1 MDLFERLLALSRRK
15 DSELGRALRRLLV
28 DASLWSLPAGTL
40 HGLLLAERSVRR
52 RLVDEL
58 LRALYYQPLFELQCE
73 RVERPFRLEIC
84 PDSKL
89 PIVTGCRL
97 RVERGVRLSAR
108 TTFSGAR
115 NAPQPPVITL
125 GEGTYVGHRVT
136 LRAGLDLTL
145 GRHCFVASNVTISGD
160 PGHPLDPVARRTEP
174 APPEDLSEV
183 VVEDDVWIGEGAMI
197 LGPVRIGAGAVIGAR
212 SVVTRDVP
220 PGVVA
225 TGVPARVVRRIDPRT
240 EAVGDS
246 NAEDAAGSPGESGI
260 G

>member
-1 MDLFERLLALSRRK
+1 MDLFERILALSRRR
-15 DSELGRALRRLLV
+15 DSELGRTLRRLLV
-28 DASLWSLPAGTL
+28 DASMWSVPAGKL
-40 HGLLLAERSVRR
+40 HGILLAERSLRR

-58 LRALYYQPLFELQCE
+58 WRAFYYQPLFELSCD
-73 RVERPFRLEIC
+73 RVDRPFRMEIC

-89 PIVTGCRL
+89 PVVTGCRL

-115 NAPQPPVITL
+115 NAPRPPVITL

-136 LRAGLDLTL
+136 FRAGLDLTL
-145 GRHCFVASNVTISGD
+145 GRHCFVASNVTFSGD
-160 PGHPLDPVARRTEP
+160 PGHPIDPVARRTEP
-174 APPEDLSEV
+174 APPEDLSAI
-183 VVEDDVWIGEGAMI
+183 VVEDDVWIGEGALI

-225 TGVPARVVRRIDPRT
+225 TGVPARVVRRIVPRT
-240 EAVGDS
+240 EPVGASGGDGAS
-246 NAEDAAGSPGESGI
+246 GESGI

>member
-1 MDLFERLLALSRRK
+1 MDLFERILQQSRKNSTFGRK
-15 DSELGRALRRLLV
+15 LRRLLQG
-28 DASLWSLPAGTL
+28 ASLWSVPAGPL
-40 HGLLLAERSVRR
+40 HRLLLAERSVRR

-58 LRALYYQPLFELQCE
+58 ARALYYQPLFELQCD
-73 RVERPFRLEIC
+73 RAKRPFRMETC

-89 PIVTGCRL
+89 PVVTGCRL
-97 RVERGVRLSAR
+97 RVERGVRLSGR

-115 NAPQPPVITL
+115 NAPRPPVIAL

-136 LRAGLDLTL
+136 FRAGLDLTL
-145 GRHCFVASNVTISGD
+145 GRNCFVASYVTFSGD
-160 PGHPLDPVARRTEP
+160 PGHPLDPVARRTEA
-174 APPEDLSEV
+174 APLEDLAEI
-183 VVEDDVWIGEGAMI
+183 VVEDDVWIGEGALI

-225 TGVPARVVRRIDPRT
+225 TGVPARVVRRIVPRT
-240 EAVGDS
+240 EPVGASGGDGAS
-246 NAEDAAGSPGESGI
+246 GESGI